1 MPKHVRDELAV
12 ERLLQLNGHQFVAA
26 LAGTINPILI
36 ALAIWRPE
44 LTIFLIAWC
53 GAGMAFSAVQF
64 RAWLRNRH
72 KPRPSRVRPGLER
85 KILLGA
91 LVGGS
96 YWGLLAVMTM
106 PGASHAEMVV
116 LALTVGAMG
125 VGGAIALALIPLAAA
140 CYLLLAFVPLIVMT
154 YLHYDNMPVELAVLT
169 LLFFTFIGLVI
180 TRMQRTF
187 IRAIASAVENR
198 SLAQEARAADAAK
211 TQFIANMS
219 HELRTPLNAIIGYSE
234 LMAMEM
240 FGPLG
245 ERRYRSYAGYIHDS
259 GGHLLAIVNDM
270 IDISRIEAGQ
280 MQLQPEPVDAAGLL
294 RECMDLFA
302 QRAELAGIILRLGR
316 VDRVSL
322 TVDRRAIRQV
332 LFNLLSNAIKF
343 TLGGGEVVVE
353 CVTTT
358 DGRATLSVS
367 DTGIGMSEKE
377 VAVALTRFGKVA
389 SAMVTNAGGAGL
401 GLTLSQQL
409 LELHGGRL
417 AITSRPGKGTRVE
430 ARLPAGTALSAAAA
444 ARQGDGPGSP
454 NEGPAAG
461 RPGAP

>member
-1 MPKHVRDELAV
+1 MAAV
-12 ERLLQLNGHQFVAA
+12 AGSLNPLLV
-26 LAGTINPILI
+26 

-44 LTIFLIAWC
+44 LTLFLVAWC
-53 GAGMAFSAVQF
+53 GAGIAFSALQF

-72 KPRPSRVRPGLER
+72 KPRPTRVRPGLER
-85 KILLGA
+85 KIILGA
-91 LVGGS
+91 VAGGS
-96 YWGLLAVMTM
+96 YWGLLAIVAM
-106 PGASHAEMVV
+106 PGAGNAEMVL
-116 LALTVGAMG
+116 LALAIGAMG
-125 VGGAIALALIPLAAA
+125 VGGAIALALTPLAAA
-140 CYLLLAFVPLIVMT
+140 CYLLLAFVPLIVMA
-154 YLHYDNMPVELAVLT
+154 YVRYGDMPFEMAVLT
-169 LLFFTFIGLVI
+169 LLFFIFIGLVI

-234 LMAMEM
+234 MMKMEM

-245 ERRYRSYAGYIHDS
+245 EKRYRSYSGYIHDS

-280 MQLQPEPVDAAGLL
+280 LQLQPEAVDAPGLL

-302 QRAELAGIILRLGR
+302 QRAEFAGIALRLGR
-316 VDRVSL
+316 VDPVSL

-353 CVTTT
+353 CVATT

-367 DTGIGMSEKE
+367 DTGIGMTEKE
-377 VAVALTRFGKVA
+377 VTVALTRFGKVA

-417 AITSRPGKGTRVE
+417 AISSRPGKGTRVE
-430 ARLPAGTALSAAAA
+430 ARLPAGTALSAVAASQSGASGGSNEDTA
-444 ARQGDGPGSP
+444 AT
-454 NEGPAAG
+454 G
-461 RPGAP
+461 RTDAP